1 MNRFRLYLFSAFLTL
16 AFNVQGAGAFQAEL
30 SSPPSAGTVIRIGL
44 LDFESEASYLGRQ
57 ENIQETIIG
66 YLRKNLDGLQIVT
79 RFYTT
84 EGLSQA
90 VRKGEVEF
98 FLGSSGFF
106 VEMRPYGVRDIG
118 TITSKS
124 FPNPN
129 QCVAGVM
136 FVRKDRTDLTD
147 LASLKGRRAAT
158 TAVRNFM
165 TYQLN
170 LGEIAFAGYDPDRFF
185 RSVIETDNKPAEV
198 MRAVA
203 EGRADVGLL
212 RACMPEALE
221 VKYPQWRGLFRVVN
235 EHAGPTAE
243 RLGCGYSTDMYP
255 GWTLAASPHVPPV
268 ITRHVAVKL
277 LGMDPNDTASGFSVS
292 LATEFD
298 RVNALFRAVRSGPY
312 AYLREWTL
320 DRILSVGWPFLLFF
334 AGLLGAWG
342 FHSMRLEKEV
352 ANRTRDL
359 REALKREKA
368 ANETARIIG
377 EKLDKAQR
385 AGIVGQLS
393 SIFAHDLCQP
403 LSAIRY
409 YLRGLR
415 TLLTREGALSA
426 PADVCLTGLSDELQR
441 AAGIIDRVRSYAK
454 SGAARDTCVDFSAL
468 ILETTRDMEKS
479 GRLAAAVTLD
489 LAEKTTIMGDPLEL
503 RLLVVNLLKNA
514 SEALRAYPDN
524 KEPIA
529 VRLMKQGVLAIFSV
543 SNTGPVLTDAAIASI
558 GRPLASEKTDGL
570 GLGLMICKSIAEAHH
585 ARLVFIRREADEGG
599 GLTVRFELPLCE
611 HKSADDQTKDKACHG
626 D

>member
-1 MNRFRLYLFSAFLTL
+1 
-16 AFNVQGAGAFQAEL
+16 
-30 SSPPSAGTVIRIGL
+30 
-44 LDFESEASYLGRQ
+44 
-57 ENIQETIIG
+57 
-66 YLRKNLDGLQIVT
+66 
-79 RFYTT
+79 
-84 EGLSQA
+84 
-90 VRKGEVEF
+90 
-98 FLGSSGFF
+98 
-106 VEMRPYGVRDIG
+106 
-118 TITSKS
+118 
-124 FPNPN
+124 
-129 QCVAGVM
+129 
-136 FVRKDRTDLTD
+136 
-147 LASLKGRRAAT
+147 
-158 TAVRNFM
+158 
-165 TYQLN
+165 
-170 LGEIAFAGYDPDRFF
+170 
-185 RSVIETDNKPAEV
+185 
-198 MRAVA
+198 
-203 EGRADVGLL
+203 
-212 RACMPEALE
+212 
-221 VKYPQWRGLFRVVN
+221 
-235 EHAGPTAE
+235 
-243 RLGCGYSTDMYP
+243 
-255 GWTLAASPHVPPV
+255 
-268 ITRHVAVKL
+268 
-277 LGMDPNDTASGFSVS
+277 
-292 LATEFD
+292 
-298 RVNALFRAVRSGPY
+298 
-312 AYLREWTL
+312 
-320 DRILSVGWPFLLFF
+320 
-334 AGLLGAWG
+334 
-342 FHSMRLEKEV
+342 MRLEKEV

-415 TLLTREGALSA
+415 TLLSREGALSA

-503 RLLVVNLLKNA
+503 RLLLVVNLLKNA
-514 SEALRAYPDN
+514 SEALQAYPDN

-529 VRLMKQGVLAIFSV
+529 VRLTKQGVLAIFSV